1 MPKDRIEM
9 KERRRQQTHTRS
21 ETRAGSDKS
30 VAVASRVS
38 PATPDNA
45 TVGTGPAE
53 TPQQPEI
60 RPGHHGSSILANG
73 RWTRGVSGNPAG
85 RPKNEP
91 LLFPRI
97 RKRLGEVCPYDK
109 QGRLWID
116 VLLDSILRL
125 VMLGNAAAIREVC
138 ERIDGK
144 VKDEVEMD
152 VSVNLRRVQFMTDA
166 ELEEQARKVID
177 ITATATSKDD
187 ADDTGGDH
195 DGGK

>member
-1 MPKDRIEM
+1 MRGKWAATEKHYGGRSHV
-9 KERRRQQTHTRS
+9 QTS
-21 ETRAGSDKS
+21 L
-30 VAVASRVS
+30 V
-38 PATPDNA
+38 
-45 TVGTGPAE
+45 
-53 TPQQPEI
+53 
-60 RPGHHGSSILANG
+60 
-73 RWTRGVSGNPAG
+73 
-85 RPKNEP
+85 
-91 LLFPRI
+91 
-97 RKRLGEVCPYDK
+97 LG
-109 QGRLWID
+109 
-116 VLLDSILRL
+116 L